1 MKMEM
6 FINVQVSS
14 ILKKKILIGKT
25 VGFEHT
31 TQTVHFTTLTTSPP
45 SISWIDGRINP
56 NAKKETNQFRNS
68 A

>member
-14 ILKKKILIGKT
+14 ILKKKISIGKT

-31 TQTVHFTTLTTSPP
+31 TQTVHFTTLTTKRL

-56 NAKKETNQFRNS
+56 NAKKEPNQFRNS

>member
-6 FINVQVSS
+6 FTNVQVSS

-31 TQTVHFTTLTTSPP
+31 TQTVDFPTLTTKPL

-56 NAKKETNQFRNS
+56 NAKKEPNQFRNS

>member
-25 VGFEHT
+25 VEFEHT
-31 TQTVHFTTLTTSPP
+31 TQTVHFTTPTTKPL

-56 NAKKETNQFRNS
+56 NAKKEPNQFRNS